1 MCKRVRLVTRS
12 QGGSSPRFAHALSG
26 WAILLDLIQVA
37 SAAGRWFSANLTK
50 RFRIARYCAMLCS
63 YASAGAW
70 SERRRG
76 DVRVKRRAL
85 KARNVCYVVH
95 EECSPYG
102 KGNGNTAYISQV
114 RHPHQQESGGVR
126 VKQGALKARNVSRMV
141 AMAHTTRSRTS

>member
-1 MCKRVRLVTRS
+1 MLVAQQSEGMVVRLPSLCPVGAVLS
-12 QGGSSPRFAHALSG
+12 WSVHA
-26 WAILLDLIQVA
+26 AK
-37 SAAGRWFSANLTK
+37 AAEIWFDVIPTT
-50 RFRIARYCAMLCS
+50 RFRIARYCAMMCS

-126 VKQGALKARNVSRMV
+126 VKQGALNARNVSRMV